1 MGANEE
7 DESPTK
13 PVIHLSANESERR
26 RSRESKRDILA
37 RDLSLMEGRLSC
49 EYQDD
54 ESASESARGKSY
66 LFSDDTKVERKMFYT
81 TDADPPNIQPIGG

>member
-1 MGANEE
+1 MGENEE

-49 EYQDD
+49 EYQGD
-54 ESASESARGKSY
+54 ESARGKSY
-66 LFSDDTKVERKMFYT
+66 LFSDDTKVERKTFYT